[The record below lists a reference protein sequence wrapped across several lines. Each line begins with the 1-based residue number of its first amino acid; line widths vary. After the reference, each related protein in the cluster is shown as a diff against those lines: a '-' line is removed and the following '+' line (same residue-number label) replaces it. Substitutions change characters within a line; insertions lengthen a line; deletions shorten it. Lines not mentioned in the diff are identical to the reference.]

1 MFSSGGS
8 VQLTGRGVL
17 GTLVLLAALG
27 AVGVAVSDC
36 STDRSTQ
43 PPESRKT
50 VSADASG
57 TSELLKAVT
66 TKGILEHERRFQ
78 ALAEAHGNT
87 RAAGTPGYRES
98 REYVA
103 DRLRRAGYGVRVQ
116 SFEFPFFRVLA
127 PLELARVSPD
137 PHPYELREDFAPMQ
151 YSGSGEVTAQLEP
164 VDISPSPGG
173 EPGPSTSGCEES
185 DFTGFDEGD
194 VAFLQRGTCTF
205 EEKAKNAEAAG
216 ASAALIFNNSREG
229 NKTEPIRGTL
239 GKPGVTIPVLGTSF
253 ADGEDLLRMTQGGEV
268 TVHVFASTVSE
279 TREASNVIADTEEG
293 REDQTVVVGAHLD
306 SVPEGPGINDNGSGS
321 ATVLEIAEK
330 MSELGIEPRNR
341 VRFAFWGAEEP
352 GLFGSKYYV
361 TQLDE
366 RKLGELAVYLNF
378 DMVASPNYVRFIY
391 GSGEVRE
398 VFENFFATRDLKAE
412 TVDLKGRSDHGP
424 FAAEGIA
431 VGGLFSGAEGR
442 KTGEQAEVYGG
453 EAGVAYD
460 GCYHEACDEVG
471 NLSTK
476 ALEQLSDGA
485 AYATYVFAREE
496 RR

>member
-1 MFSSGGS
+1 MG
-8 VQLTGRGVL
+8 
-17 GTLVLLAALG
+17 AA
-27 AVGVAVSDC
+27 VVAC
-36 STDRSTQ
+36 STDRSKQ
-43 PPESRKT
+43 PPESRRAVT
-50 VSADASG
+50 ADPSG
-57 TSELLKAVT
+57 SSEFLKAVT
-66 TKGILEHERRFQ
+66 PKGILEHERRFQ
-78 ALAEAHGNT
+78 AIAEAHGNT

-103 DRLRRAGYGVRVQ
+103 KRLRRAGYSVRVQ
-116 SFEFPFFRVLA
+116 SFKFPFFRVLA
-127 PLELARVSPD
+127 PLKMARVSPD
-137 PHPYELREDFAPMQ
+137 PHTYELREDFAPMR
-151 YSGSGEVTAQLEP
+151 YSGSGDVTAELQP

-173 EPGPSTSGCEES
+173 EPGPSTSGCEEP

-194 VAFLQRGTCTF
+194 IAFLQRGTCSF
-205 EEKAKNAEAAG
+205 EEKAKNAEGAG
-216 ASAALIFNNSREG
+216 ASAALIFNRGEE
-229 NKTEPIRGTL
+229 NKTQTIRGTL

-253 ADGEDLLRMTQGGEV
+253 AVGEDLVRMTHGRDV
-268 TVHVFASTVSE
+268 TVRIFASTVSE

-321 ATVLEIAEK
+321 ATVLEIAEE
-330 MSELGIEPRNR
+330 MSELGVEPRNR
-341 VRFAFWGAEEP
+341 VRFAFWGAEEL

-361 TQLDE
+361 ARLDE
-366 RKLGELAVYLNF
+366 PQLGDLAVYLNF
-378 DMVASPNYVRFIY
+378 DMIASPNYIRYIY
-391 GSGEVRE
+391 GSGKVRE
-398 VFENFFATRDLKAE
+398 VFENFFATRDLKVM
-412 TVDLKGRSDHGP
+412 TVNLKGRSDHGP
-424 FAAEGIA
+424 FAAEGIP

-460 GCYHEACDEVG
+460 GCYHEACDDVG

-485 AYATYVFAREE
+485 AYATYMFARDE

>member
-1 MFSSGGS
+1 MFFSGGS
-8 VQLTGRGVL
+8 VQLTGRAAL

-27 AVGVAVSDC
+27 AVGVAVAAW

-43 PPESRKT
+43 PPESP
-50 VSADASG
+50 
-57 TSELLKAVT
+57 KAVT
-66 TKGILEHERRFQ
+66 ADPSGYSELPKAVTPKGILEHERRFQ
-78 ALAEAHGNT
+78 AIAEAHGNT

-103 DRLRRAGYGVRVQ
+103 ERLRRAGYGVRVQ
-116 SFEFPFFRVLA
+116 SFKFPFFRVLA
-127 PLELARVSPD
+127 PLEMARVSPD
-137 PHPYELREDFAPMQ
+137 PHAYELREDFAPMQ
-151 YSGSGEVTAQLEP
+151 YSGSGEVTAELEP

-173 EPGPSTSGCEES
+173 EPGPSTSGCEEP

-205 EEKAKNAEAAG
+205 EEKAKSAEAAG
-216 ASAALIFNNSREG
+216 ASAALIFNRGEE
-229 NKTEPIRGTL
+229 NKTDTIRGTL

-253 ADGEDLLRMTQGGEV
+253 AVGEDLVRMTQGGDV
-268 TVHVFASTVSE
+268 TVRVFASTVSE

-341 VRFAFWGAEEP
+341 VRFAFWGAEEL

-361 TQLDE
+361 DQLDE
-366 RKLGELAVYLNF
+366 RQLGDLAVYLNF

-391 GSGEVRE
+391 GSGDVRE
-398 VFENFFATRDLKAE
+398 VFENYFASRDLKAE
-412 TVDLKGRSDHGP
+412 TVDLKGGSDHGP
-424 FAAEGIA
+424 FAAEGVP
-431 VGGLFSGAEGR
+431 VGGFFSGAEGR

-460 GCYHEACDEVG
+460 GCYHEACDDVG

-476 ALEQLSDGA
+476 ALEQLSNGA
-485 AYATYVFAREE
+485 AYATYVFAQEE

>member
-1 MFSSGGS
+1 VFFSGES
-8 VQLTGRGVL
+8 VQLTERAML

-27 AVGVAVSDC
+27 AVGVAVADW
-36 STDRSTQ
+36 STDSSTQ
-43 PPESRKT
+43 PPESPKA

-57 TSELLKAVT
+57 YSEFLKAVT
-66 TKGILEHERRFQ
+66 PKGILEHERRFQ
-78 ALAEAHGNT
+78 AIAKAHGNT
-87 RAAGTPGYRES
+87 RAAGTPGYRKS

-103 DRLRRAGYGVRVQ
+103 DRLRRAGYGVKVQ
-116 SFEFPFFRVLA
+116 SFKFPFFRVLA
-127 PLELARVSPD
+127 PLKMARVSPE
-137 PHPYELREDFAPMQ
+137 PHAYELREDFAPMQ
-151 YSGSGEVTAQLEP
+151 YSGSGEVTAELEP
-164 VDISPSPGG
+164 VDISPS
-173 EPGPSTSGCEES
+173 PGPSTSGCEES
-185 DFTGFDEGD
+185 DFTGFGEGN

-216 ASAALIFNNSREG
+216 ASAALIFNRAEE
-229 NKTEPIRGTL
+229 NKTEPVRGTL
-239 GKPGVTIPVLGTSF
+239 GMPGVTIPVLGTSF
-253 ADGEDLLRMTQGGEV
+253 AVGEDLVRMTQGGDV
-268 TVHVFASTVSE
+268 TIRVFASTVSE
-279 TREASNVIADTEEG
+279 TREATNVIADTEEG

-330 MSELGIEPRNR
+330 MSELGIESRNR
-341 VRFAFWGAEEP
+341 VRFAFWGAEEL

-361 TQLDE
+361 AQLDK
-366 RKLGELAVYLNF
+366 RQLGNLAVYLNF

-398 VFENFFATRDLKAE
+398 VFENFFATRDLKVE

-424 FAAEGIA
+424 FAAEGIPA
-431 VGGLFSGAEGR
+431 GGLYSGAEGR
-442 KTGEQAEVYGG
+442 KSGEQAEVYGG

-460 GCYHEACDEVG
+460 GCYHEACDDVG

-485 AYATYVFAREE
+485 AYATYVFAHEE

>member
-1 MFSSGGS
+1 M
-8 VQLTGRGVL
+8 QLTGRAVL

-27 AVGVAVSDC
+27 AMGAAVVAC
-36 STDRSTQ
+36 STDRSKQ
-43 PPESRKT
+43 PPESRRAVT
-50 VSADASG
+50 ADPSG
-57 TSELLKAVT
+57 SSEFLKAVT
-66 TKGILEHERRFQ
+66 PKGILEHERRFQ
-78 ALAEAHGNT
+78 AIAEAHGNT

-103 DRLRRAGYGVRVQ
+103 KRLRRAGYSVRVQ
-116 SFEFPFFRVLA
+116 SFKFPFFRVLA
-127 PLELARVSPD
+127 PLKMARVSPD
-137 PHPYELREDFAPMQ
+137 PHTYELREDFAPMR
-151 YSGSGEVTAQLEP
+151 YSGSGDVTAELQP

-173 EPGPSTSGCEES
+173 EPGPSTSGCEEP
-185 DFTGFDEGD
+185 DFTSFDEGD
-194 VAFLQRGTCTF
+194 IAFLQRGTCSF
-205 EEKAKNAEAAG
+205 EEKAKNAEGAG
-216 ASAALIFNNSREG
+216 ASAALIFNRGEE
-229 NKTEPIRGTL
+229 NKTQTIRGTL

-253 ADGEDLLRMTQGGEV
+253 AVGEDLVRMTHGRDV
-268 TVHVFASTVSE
+268 TVRIFASTVSE

-321 ATVLEIAEK
+321 ATVLEIAEE
-330 MSELGIEPRNR
+330 MSELGVEPRNR
-341 VRFAFWGAEEP
+341 VRFAFWGAEEL

-361 TQLDE
+361 ARLDE
-366 RKLGELAVYLNF
+366 PQLGDLAVYLNF
-378 DMVASPNYVRFIY
+378 DMIASPNYIRYIY
-391 GSGEVRE
+391 GSGKVRE
-398 VFENFFATRDLKAE
+398 VFENFFATRDLKVM
-412 TVDLKGRSDHGP
+412 TVNLKGRSDHGP
-424 FAAEGIA
+424 FAAEGIP

-460 GCYHEACDEVG
+460 GCYHEACDDVG

-485 AYATYVFAREE
+485 AYATYMFAREE

>member
-1 MFSSGGS
+1 M
-8 VQLTGRGVL
+8 QLTGRAVL

-27 AVGVAVSDC
+27 AMGAAVVAC
-36 STDRSTQ
+36 STDRSKQ
-43 PPESRKT
+43 PPESRRAVT
-50 VSADASG
+50 ADPSG
-57 TSELLKAVT
+57 SSEFLKAVT
-66 TKGILEHERRFQ
+66 PKGILEHERRFQ
-78 ALAEAHGNT
+78 AIAEAHGNT

-103 DRLRRAGYGVRVQ
+103 KRLRRAGYSVRVQ
-116 SFEFPFFRVLA
+116 SFKFPFFRVLA
-127 PLELARVSPD
+127 PLKMARVSPD
-137 PHPYELREDFAPMQ
+137 PHTYELREDFAPMR
-151 YSGSGEVTAQLEP
+151 YSGSGDVTAELQP

-173 EPGPSTSGCEES
+173 EPGPSTSGCEEP

-194 VAFLQRGTCTF
+194 IAFLQRGTCSF
-205 EEKAKNAEAAG
+205 EEKAKNAEGAG
-216 ASAALIFNNSREG
+216 ASAALIFNRGEE
-229 NKTEPIRGTL
+229 NKTQTIRGTL

-253 ADGEDLLRMTQGGEV
+253 AVGEDLVRMTHGRDV
-268 TVHVFASTVSE
+268 TVRIFASTVSE

-321 ATVLEIAEK
+321 ATVLEIAEE
-330 MSELGIEPRNR
+330 MSELGVEPRNR
-341 VRFAFWGAEEP
+341 VRFAFWGAEEL

-361 TQLDE
+361 ARLDE
-366 RKLGELAVYLNF
+366 PQLGDLAVYLNF
-378 DMVASPNYVRFIY
+378 DMIASPNYIRYIY
-391 GSGEVRE
+391 GSGKVRE
-398 VFENFFATRDLKAE
+398 VFENFFATRDLKVM
-412 TVDLKGRSDHGP
+412 TVNLKGRSDHGP
-424 FAAEGIA
+424 FAAEGIP

-460 GCYHEACDEVG
+460 GCYHEACDDVG

-485 AYATYVFAREE
+485 AYATYMFAREE

>member
-1 MFSSGGS
+1 
-8 VQLTGRGVL
+8 VQLTGRAVL

-27 AVGVAVSDC
+27 AMGAAVVAC
-36 STDRSTQ
+36 STDRSKQ
-43 PPESRKT
+43 PPESRRAVT
-50 VSADASG
+50 ADPSG
-57 TSELLKAVT
+57 SSEFLKAVT
-66 TKGILEHERRFQ
+66 PKGILEHERRFQ
-78 ALAEAHGNT
+78 AIAEAHGNT

-103 DRLRRAGYGVRVQ
+103 KRLRRAGYSVRVQ
-116 SFEFPFFRVLA
+116 SFKFPFFRVLA
-127 PLELARVSPD
+127 PLKMARVSPD
-137 PHPYELREDFAPMQ
+137 PHTYELREDFAPMR
-151 YSGSGEVTAQLEP
+151 YSGSGDVTAELQP

-173 EPGPSTSGCEES
+173 EPGPSTSGCEEP

-194 VAFLQRGTCTF
+194 IAFLQRGTCSF
-205 EEKAKNAEAAG
+205 EEKAKNAEGAG
-216 ASAALIFNNSREG
+216 ASAALIFNRGEE
-229 NKTEPIRGTL
+229 NKTQTIRGTL

-253 ADGEDLLRMTQGGEV
+253 AVGEDLVRMTHGRDV
-268 TVHVFASTVSE
+268 TVRIFASTVSE

-321 ATVLEIAEK
+321 ATVLEIAEE
-330 MSELGIEPRNR
+330 MSELGVEPRNR
-341 VRFAFWGAEEP
+341 VRFAFWGAEEL

-361 TQLDE
+361 ALLDE
-366 RKLGELAVYLNF
+366 RQLGDLAVYLNF
-378 DMVASPNYVRFIY
+378 DMIASPNYIRYIY
-391 GSGEVRE
+391 GSGKVRE
-398 VFENFFATRDLKAE
+398 VFENFFATRDLKVM
-412 TVDLKGRSDHGP
+412 TVNLKGRSDHGP
-424 FAAEGIA
+424 FAAEGIP

-460 GCYHEACDEVG
+460 GCYHEACDDVG

-485 AYATYVFAREE
+485 AYATYMFAREE

>member
-1 MFSSGGS
+1 MLFSRGS
-8 VQLTGRGVL
+8 VHLTGRAVL
-17 GTLVLLAALG
+17 GALALLAAFV
-27 AVGVAVSDC
+27 AVGVAVATW
-36 STDRSTQ
+36 STDRSAQ
-43 PPESRKT
+43 PPESRKAVT
-50 VSADASG
+50 VDPSNYA
-57 TSELLKAVT
+57 EFLKAVT
-66 TKGILEHERRFQ
+66 PEGILEHERRFQ
-78 ALAEAHGNT
+78 AIAQAHGNT

-103 DRLRRAGYGVRVQ
+103 KRLRREGYDVRVQ

-137 PHPYELREDFAPMQ
+137 PHAYELREDFAPML
-151 YSGSGEVTAQLEP
+151 YSGSGKVTAELEP
-164 VDISPSPGG
+164 VDISPSPAG
-173 EPGPSTSGCEES
+173 EPDPSTSGCEES
-185 DFTGFDEGD
+185 DFTDFDEGG

-216 ASAALIFNNSREG
+216 ASAALIFDGEEE
-229 NKTEPIRGTL
+229 NKTETIRGTL
-239 GKPGVTIPVLGTSF
+239 GKPGATIPVLGTSF
-253 ADGEDLLRMTQGGEV
+253 AVGEDLVRLKHGGDV
-268 TVHVFASTVSE
+268 TVRVFASTVSE
-279 TREASNVIADTEEG
+279 TRETSNVIADTEEG

-341 VRFAFWGAEEP
+341 VRFAFWGAEEL

-361 TQLDE
+361 AQLDE
-366 RKLGELAVYLNF
+366 RKLDDLAVYLNF

-398 VFENFFATRDLKAE
+398 VFENFFGSRGLKAE

-424 FAAEGIA
+424 FAAERIP
-431 VGGLFSGAEGR
+431 VGGLYSGAEGR

-453 EAGVAYD
+453 EAGAAYD
-460 GCYHEACDEVG
+460 GCYHEACDDVG

-485 AYATYVFAREE
+485 AYATYAFAQGKHR
-496 RR
+496 

>member
-1 MFSSGGS
+1 
-8 VQLTGRGVL
+8 VQLTGRAVL

-27 AVGVAVSDC
+27 AMGAAVAAC
-36 STDRSTQ
+36 STDRSKQ
-43 PPESRKT
+43 PPEPRKAVT
-50 VSADASG
+50 ADPSG
-57 TSELLKAVT
+57 SSEFLKAVT
-66 TKGILEHERRFQ
+66 PKGILEHERRFQ
-78 ALAEAHGNT
+78 AIAEAHGNT

-103 DRLRRAGYGVRVQ
+103 KRLRRAGYGVRVQ
-116 SFEFPFFRVLA
+116 SFKFPYFRVLA
-127 PLELARVSPD
+127 PLKMARVSPD
-137 PHPYELREDFAPMQ
+137 PHAYQLREDFAPMR
-151 YSGSGEVTAQLEP
+151 YSGSGDVTAELQP

-173 EPGPSTSGCEES
+173 EPVPSTSGCEEP

-194 VAFLQRGTCTF
+194 IAFLQRGTCSI

-216 ASAALIFNNSREG
+216 ASAALIFNKGEE
-229 NKTEPIRGTL
+229 NKTQTIRGTL
-239 GKPGVTIPVLGTSF
+239 QKPGVTIPVLGTSF
-253 ADGEDLLRMTQGGEV
+253 AVGEDLVRMTHGRDV
-268 TVHVFASTVSE
+268 RIRIFASTVSE

-293 REDQTVVVGAHLD
+293 SEDQTVVVGAHLD

-330 MSELGIEPRNR
+330 MSELGVEPRNR
-341 VRFAFWGAEEP
+341 VRFAFWGAEEL

-361 TQLDE
+361 ARLDE
-366 RKLGELAVYLNF
+366 RRLGDLAVYLNF
-378 DMVASPNYVRFIY
+378 DMIASPNYIRYIY
-391 GSGEVRE
+391 GSGKVRE
-398 VFENFFATRDLKAE
+398 VFENFFATRDLKVK
-412 TVDLKGRSDHGP
+412 TVNLKGRSDHGP
-424 FAAEGIA
+424 FAAEGIPA
-431 VGGLFSGAEGR
+431 GGLFSGAEGR

-460 GCYHEACDEVG
+460 GCYHEACDDVG

-485 AYATYVFAREE
+485 AYATYMFARDE

>member
-1 MFSSGGS
+1 
-8 VQLTGRGVL
+8 VQLTGRAVL

-27 AVGVAVSDC
+27 AMGAAVVAC
-36 STDRSTQ
+36 STDRSKQ
-43 PPESRKT
+43 PPESRRAVT
-50 VSADASG
+50 ADPSG
-57 TSELLKAVT
+57 SSEFLKAVT
-66 TKGILEHERRFQ
+66 PKGILEHERRFQ
-78 ALAEAHGNT
+78 AIAEAHGNT

-103 DRLRRAGYGVRVQ
+103 KRLRRAGYSVRVQ
-116 SFEFPFFRVLA
+116 SFKFPFFRVLA
-127 PLELARVSPD
+127 PLKMARVSPD
-137 PHPYELREDFAPMQ
+137 PHTYELREDFAPMR
-151 YSGSGEVTAQLEP
+151 YSGSGDVTAELQP

-173 EPGPSTSGCEES
+173 EPGPSTSGCEEP

-194 VAFLQRGTCTF
+194 IAFLQRGTCSF
-205 EEKAKNAEAAG
+205 EEKAKNAEGAG
-216 ASAALIFNNSREG
+216 ASAALIFNRGEE
-229 NKTEPIRGTL
+229 NKTQTIRGTL

-253 ADGEDLLRMTQGGEV
+253 AVGEDLVRMTHGRDV
-268 TVHVFASTVSE
+268 TVRIFASTVSE

-321 ATVLEIAEK
+321 ATVLEIAEE
-330 MSELGIEPRNR
+330 MSELGVEPRNR
-341 VRFAFWGAEEP
+341 VRFAFWGAEEL

-361 TQLDE
+361 ARLDE
-366 RKLGELAVYLNF
+366 RQLGDLAVYLNF
-378 DMVASPNYVRFIY
+378 DMIASPNYIRYIY
-391 GSGEVRE
+391 GSGKVRE
-398 VFENFFATRDLKAE
+398 VFENFFATRDLKVK
-412 TVDLKGRSDHGP
+412 TVNLKGRSDHGP
-424 FAAEGIA
+424 FAAEGIPA
-431 VGGLFSGAEGR
+431 GGLFSGAEGR

-460 GCYHEACDEVG
+460 GCYHEACDDVG

-485 AYATYVFAREE
+485 AYATYMFARDE

>member
-1 MFSSGGS
+1 VFFSGGS
-8 VQLTGRGVL
+8 VRLTGRAVL

-27 AVGVAVSDC
+27 AIGVAVADWF
-36 STDRSTQ
+36 TGRSTR
-43 PPESRKT
+43 PPESRKAVT
-50 VSADASG
+50 ADPSG
-57 TSELLKAVT
+57 YSEFLKAVT
-66 TKGILEHERRFQ
+66 PEGVLEHERRFQ
-78 ALAEAHGNT
+78 TIADAHGNT

-103 DRLRRAGYGVRVQ
+103 KRLRRAGYDVRVQ

-127 PLELARVSPD
+127 PLEMARVSPD
-137 PHPYELREDFAPMQ
+137 PHAYELGEDFAPIL
-151 YSGSGEVTAQLEP
+151 YSGSGEVTADLEP
-164 VDISPSPGG
+164 VDILPSAGG
-173 EPGPSTSGCEES
+173 EPDPSTSGCEES
-185 DFTGFDEGD
+185 DFTDFDEGD

-205 EEKAKNAEAAG
+205 EEKARNAEAAG
-216 ASAALIFNNSREG
+216 ASAALILNREVD
-229 NKTEPIRGTL
+229 NKTETIRGTL

-253 ADGEDLLRMTQGGEV
+253 AVGEDLVRMTQGGDV
-268 TVHVFASTVSE
+268 SVRVSASTVSE
-279 TREASNVIADTEEG
+279 MREASNVIADTDEG

-321 ATVLEIAEK
+321 ATILEIAEK

-361 TQLDE
+361 AQLDE
-366 RKLGELAVYLNF
+366 RQLGDIAVYLNF

-398 VFENFFATRDLKAE
+398 VFENFFGSRGMKAE

-424 FAAEGIA
+424 FAAEDIP

-460 GCYHEACDEVG
+460 GCYHESCDDVG

-485 AYATYVFAREE
+485 AYATYAFAQGE